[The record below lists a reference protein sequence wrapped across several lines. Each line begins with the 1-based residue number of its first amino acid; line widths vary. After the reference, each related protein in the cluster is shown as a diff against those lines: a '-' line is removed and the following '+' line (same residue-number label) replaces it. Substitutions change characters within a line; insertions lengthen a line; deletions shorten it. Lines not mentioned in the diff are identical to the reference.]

1 MKLLN
6 HKRQLNSFSGLL
18 ILIIAA
24 IIVSITIGGC
34 SETTEQQSKES
45 AKPEYSANVPES
57 ITTPDKVQT
66 QLLGDLEFFDGMPSK
81 ETVKKAYDFL
91 DFSRG
96 TEAFLNGIP
105 AASIYAALEGL
116 REAGLKPGDLGIFEE
131 LMDARSLYLTANST
145 TVYCMTELNVIDGP
159 IVAEIPPGV
168 LGPVDDAF
176 FRWVTDIGLTGPD
189 QGKGGKYLFIHR
201 DYTGPVPEGYFVART
216 PSYRNLMFFR
226 AFVKDG
232 DLKGTSDALKAKF
245 HMYPLAQMKN
255 PQQQHFVNL
264 SGKQVNTIHANN
276 FHFYEEL
283 NDVIQYEPA
292 DSFDPELVGLFASIG
307 IKKDQPFN
315 PDERMKKILTEAV
328 AVGNATAR
336 ALTFAPRK
344 ESVFFYPDRK
354 WTSPFAGMS
363 YQFLNNGERVL
374 DDRIFF
380 HYLATGI
387 TPAMAAPKVGTGSVY
402 AFTAKDA
409 DDNYL
414 DGGKTYK
421 VTLPAPIPVNNFW
434 SFMVYS
440 GQHRSMLE
448 TDQKLAG
455 LDSNNPS
462 VKPNEDG
469 SYTMWFGPKAPEGK
483 EGNWIQTMPG
493 KSFNCLLRLYGPLQ
507 PWFDKTWKPGD
518 FELVK

>member
-1 MKLLN
+1 MVTFVS
-6 HKRQLNSFSGLL
+6 QLH
-18 ILIIAA
+18 A
-24 IIVSITIGGC
+24 
-34 SETTEQQSKES
+34 ETA
-45 AKPEYSANVPES
+45 AKPKYAADVPES
-57 ITTPDKVQT
+57 VKTPDKVHID
-66 QLLGDLEFFDGMPSK
+66 LLGDLEFFDGMPNK
-81 ETVKKAYDFL
+81 ATVRKAYDFL

-96 TEAFLNGIP
+96 AEAFLNGIP
-105 AASIYAALEGL
+105 AASVYAALEGL
-116 REAGLKPGDLGIFEE
+116 KEAGVNPGDLGIFEN
-131 LMDARSLYLTANST
+131 LMDARSLFLTANST
-145 TVYCMTELNVIDGP
+145 TIYCLAELNVKDGP
-159 IVAEIPPGV
+159 VVAEVPPGV

-189 QGKGGKYLFIHR
+189 QGKGGKYLFVHR
-201 DYTGPVPEGYFVART
+201 DYKGPLPEGYFVART
-216 PSYRNLMFFR
+216 PSYRNLFFFR

-232 DLKGTSDALKAKF
+232 DLAGTSNALKAKF
-245 HMYPLAQMKN
+245 HLYPLAQAAN
-255 PQQQHFVNL
+255 PPKQRFVNV
-264 SGKQVNTIHANN
+264 SGKRFNTIHANN
-276 FHFYEEL
+276 FKFFEEI
-283 NDVIQYEPA
+283 NAVIQYEPA
-292 DSFDPELVGLFASIG
+292 DSFDPELVGIFASIG
-307 IKKDQPFN
+307 IKKGQPFH
-315 PDERMKKILTEAV
+315 PDARMKKILTEAV

-344 ESVFFYPDRK
+344 ASVYYYPDRK
-354 WTSPFAGMS
+354 WTSPFAGGS
-363 YQFLNNGERVL
+363 YAFLDNGERVL

-387 TPAMAAPKVGTGSVY
+387 TPAMAAPKVGSGSAY
-402 AFTAKDA
+402 GFTAQDA
-409 DDNYL
+409 NGDYL

-421 VTLPAPIPVNNFW
+421 VTLPGPVPANNFW

-448 TDQKLAG
+448 TDQKLAD

-462 VKPNEDG
+462 VKANADG
-469 SYTMWFGPKAPEGK
+469 SYTMWFGPKAPQGH